1 MLITVTNFII
11 GIANNSSLPIA
22 SLDNLS
28 LPIASLVPS
37 LFFPPLP
44 TKQPLKMLSLYFS
57 LLNYSSSLISF
68 ILLLLYYYHFVSLT
82 PAPSLFFPPLP
93 TKQSLK
99 MLSLYFSLSLIIHP
113 PYLFHSFTIVL
124 LSFCFSCNYL
134 KQTPSSTTFFIS
146 PSQPN
151 NRLKCYLFTF
161 LSSIFHYL

>member
-57 LLNYSSSLISF
+57 LLNYSSSLSLSF
-68 ILLLLYYYHFVSLT
+68 FYYCIIIILFLWLLPHHF
-82 PAPSLFFPPLP
+82 FFLLS
-93 TKQSLK
+93 QLK

-113 PYLFHSFTIVL
+113 PYFFHSFTIVL

-134 KQTPSSTTFFIS
+134 KQTPGSTTFFIS
-146 PSQPN
+146 PSQRN